1 MLKMSPGASSTG
13 VFQRYLSKY
22 CYKLANSDLLILEDF
37 GMRKRTAMEAQ
48 DLGETLEKRSTNK
61 APLFAT
67 H

>member
-1 MLKMSPGASSTG
+1 